1 MKKLVSMLLALAMV
15 LTLAGGAMAETKDYS
30 GYTIRIY
37 SNSNSTERTNWLINE
52 AKNAGFTI
60 LSEELGAEQYGIAFR
75 ADDKE
80 LCSSIEGAVKTL
92 VDNGTYAKIAEKY
105 PDIVNNLLFL
115 N

>member
-1 MKKLVSMLLALAMV
+1 MP
-15 LTLAGGAMAETKDYS
+15 
-30 GYTIRIY
+30 IRTPA
-37 SNSNSTERTNWLINE
+37 SPFSPRSW
-52 AKNAGFTI
+52 AP
-60 LSEELGAEQYGIAFR
+60 SQYGIAFR

-80 LCSSIEGAVKTL
+80 LCASIEGAVKTL